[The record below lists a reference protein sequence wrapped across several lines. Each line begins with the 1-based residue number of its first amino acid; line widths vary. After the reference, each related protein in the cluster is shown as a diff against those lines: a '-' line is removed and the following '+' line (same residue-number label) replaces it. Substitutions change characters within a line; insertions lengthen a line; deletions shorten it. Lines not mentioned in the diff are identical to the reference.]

1 MNRPCQ
7 WFLDTGCIL
16 EPPGQL
22 KNLALAHTQTSKCLK
37 ASMVD
42 SDVQLEL
49 RTALGRISEALVC

>member
-1 MNRPCQ
+1 MLGVLLTQKRPWVEGTVNCPCQ

-22 KNLALAHTQTSKCLK
+22 KILAPAHTQTSKCLK

-42 SDVQLEL
+42 SDV
-49 RTALGRISEALVC
+49 